1 MKIKDFIN
9 ETFGYKPKDVYLFTL
24 PTNSDSPDST
34 TVQNSKETTQEIKS
48 VFPSIDVNLDY
59 LKTKYNLLINSDII
73 VREFNLNAR
82 GKQYKALLLYI
93 DGMVDSQILNNF
105 VLEPLMLRN
114 RNNLFDGEQNR
125 IISEAVTNN
134 ITVRKIKKFN
144 LSDYIENC
152 LIPQNSIKQ
161 QSSFSDIFAGVYF

>member
-73 VREFNLNAR
+73 VIINEV
-82 GKQYKALLLYI
+82 I
-93 DGMVDSQILNNF
+93 
-105 VLEPLMLRN
+105 
-114 RNNLFDGEQNR
+114 FDFIHIN
-125 IISEAVTNN
+125 S
-134 ITVRKIKKFN
+134 
-144 LSDYIENC
+144 LSCTI
-152 LIPQNSIKQ
+152 
-161 QSSFSDIFAGVYF
+161 

>member
-1 MKIKDFIN
+1 MKHLAISLKTFIFLHFQLIL
-9 ETFGYKPKDVYLFTL
+9 THQILLQCKIV
-24 PTNSDSPDST
+24 
-34 TVQNSKETTQEIKS
+34 KETTQEIKS

-114 RNNLFDGEQNR
+114 RNNLF
-125 IISEAVTNN
+125 
-134 ITVRKIKKFN
+134 
-144 LSDYIENC
+144 
-152 LIPQNSIKQ
+152 
-161 QSSFSDIFAGVYF
+161 

>member
-73 VREFNLNAR
+73 VREFNLNGR
-82 GKQYKALLLYI
+82 F
-93 DGMVDSQILNNF
+93 S
-105 VLEPLMLRN
+105 
-114 RNNLFDGEQNR
+114 
-125 IISEAVTNN
+125 
-134 ITVRKIKKFN
+134 
-144 LSDYIENC
+144 
-152 LIPQNSIKQ
+152 NSK
-161 QSSFSDIFAGVYF
+161 